1 MKFGGE
7 SSAIM
12 TTDIRPNPT
21 DRALTG
27 DELRGLFLGRRG
39 VSLAALLVVNL
50 IPVLGVFLW
59 QWDVGSLVILY
70 WSENIIIGFY
80 TLVKMIARSPIG
92 GFFMGIFFLIHY
104 GGFCAVHGLFV
115 LALTMDEVPPFLEG
129 VPWPLF
135 LVFVQLLI
143 EVIGNVLAI
152 APPEW
157 IAGFVGLLVSHGI
170 SLFVNYYRGGEYQ
183 GQTTKD
189 LMSAPYKRIV
199 ILHLAIIAGGFGV
212 MALGSSVPLLLLLVA
227 LKLGLDVWL
236 HLGERRR
243 SGA

>member
-1 MKFGGE
+1 MIVATDNRTSPVDRVQEGG
-7 SSAIM
+7 
-12 TTDIRPNPT
+12 D
-21 DRALTG
+21 
-27 DELRGLFLGRRG
+27 LRGLLLGRRG
-39 VSLAALLVVNL
+39 VSLAALLIVNL

-80 TLVKMIARSPIG
+80 TLVKMVAKSPIG
-92 GFFMGIFFLIHY
+92 GFFMGMFFLIHY

-115 LALTMDEVPPFLEG
+115 LALTTEEMPPFMEG
-129 VPWPLF
+129 APWPLF
-135 LVFVQLLI
+135 LVFVQLLV
-143 EVIGNVLAI
+143 EVIGNVIAI
-152 APPEW
+152 GPPEL
-157 IAGFVGLLVSHGI
+157 IAGFVGLFVSHGI

-183 GQTTKD
+183 GQTTKG

-199 ILHLAIIAGGFGV
+199 ILHVAIIAGGFGV
-212 MALGSSVPLLLLLVA
+212 MALGSPIPLLLLLVA

-243 SGA
+243 SHV